1 MNLVKLSFKN
11 LVSKPLNML
20 LSLLLLVLSIAL
32 VTLVLQLSTQVQGNL
47 DKNIKPVDM
56 VVGAKGSPLQLVLSS
71 VLHIDNPTGNISLAE
86 ANKLAKSRLI
96 KAAIPVSYG
105 DNYKNYRILGADTT
119 YLGLYKTKLSKG
131 RLFDKSYEVVLGSTV
146 ANKLQLSLG
155 DSFKSSHGLADKSL
169 NAHEHPFTVV
179 GILEDSGTVVDNLI
193 VCNLESIWEV
203 HEHGEDD
210 KHDED
215 EQEITS
221 MLIQFKG
228 PMAMVQLPRYV
239 NERTQM
245 QAALPSFEINR
256 LVSLLSVGA
265 ETVQGIA
272 LAILLVSGL
281 SIFISLLKAIRERKQ
296 ELALLRTYGAKS
308 RQLLW
313 IVVLEGLIL
322 GALGFI
328 IGWVLGRI
336 GLWIFSSL
344 AQESYGYTITLGG
357 PTKWELILFTITLGI
372 TILASVLASLS
383 IFKLN
388 VSKILTK
395 E

>member
-1 MNLVKLSFKN
+1 MNLVKLSYKN

-32 VTLVLQLSTQVQGNL
+32 VTLVLQMSTQVQGNL

-96 KAAIPVSYG
+96 KTAIPVSYG
-105 DNYKNYRILGADTT
+105 DNYKNYRILGTDTT
-119 YLGLYKTKLSKG
+119 YFGLYKAKIATG
-131 RLFDKSYEVVLGSTV
+131 RLFHNTFEVVLGSTV
-146 ANKLQLSLG
+146 AKKLQLKLG
-155 DSFKSSHGLADKSL
+155 DTFQSSHGLADASL
-169 NAHEHPFTVV
+169 DAHEHPFSVV
-179 GILEDSGTVVDNLI
+179 GILEDSGTIVDNLI
-193 VCNLESIWEV
+193 VCNLKSIWDV
-203 HEHGEDD
+203 HDHGED
-210 KHDED
+210 HDHNENKK
-215 EQEITS
+215 EITS
-221 MLIQFKG
+221 MLVQFKG
-228 PMAMVQLPRYV
+228 PMAMVQLPRHI
-239 NERTQM
+239 NERTKM

-256 LVSLLSVGA
+256 LVSLLSVGTK
-265 ETVQGIA
+265 TVQGIA
-272 LAILLVSGL
+272 LVILLVSGL

-296 ELALLRTYGAKS
+296 ELALLRTYGATS
-308 RQLLW
+308 GQLLW

-322 GALGFI
+322 GALGYI

-336 GLWIFSSL
+336 GLWIFSFL
-344 AQESYGYTITLGG
+344 AEESYGYTIALNW
-357 PTKWELILFTITLGI
+357 PTKWELILFAVTLGI
-372 TILASVLASLS
+372 TILASILASLS
-383 IFKLN
+383 IYRLN